1 MQFVIAITEHRLLG
15 FVLAPYIVKRE
26 KEKEYLEIHDR
37 VTLQSLKTY
46 EHMLSPEQVQVV
58 RYIEN
63 YNNQSLFK
71 LFSKKKKHTPRD
83 FVENIPPELLV
94 QHVKPYI
101 EKQITKCLDLL
112 EFNPMDVYHKV
123 LQNKI
128 YEKDKIDLVLNKCE
142 TVFHFDRNAE
152 GIRYNLTIY
161 YNEQEIALTGKAV
174 IILANNPCCL
184 IIDNQLFLIREID
197 AKKLSPF
204 IDKPF
209 VSIAKISEKKYLE
222 SFVKTVISKHKVVV
236 SGIHIHYKSAN
247 PRVVLSLEQNLQG
260 KFALVLKFIYE
271 ENTIFLANRLSETKV
286 TFNMQHDEASFVCIL
301 RNYDFE
307 NEHIGKLL
315 TFGLVN
321 REGPFFEP
329 IEKKLN
335 VQNDFGVVTWLNY
348 NREILSK
355 SGYDVAQSKL
365 EKNYYL
371 DQIQLKIEVSEQVN
385 DWFDINAVVQ
395 FDSFA
400 IPFVDFKEHIVQ
412 GIREYTLPNGKVMIL
427 PEEWFESYSDLL
439 KFSNTDGG
447 KLKLKKQYFSI
458 LNSRV
463 SQLNTNFRENLK
475 KLLGTSDRE
484 AEKVPDDVLASLRQ
498 YQVEGY
504 SWMYQLYL
512 NGFGGCLAD
521 DMGLGKTLQTLTL
534 LQRVASENL
543 LPDASPVSNQLVQ
556 LDLFAS
562 PQDSSQKRTTKISL
576 IVVPTSLIHNWVNEK
591 NKFSPSLRMQVYAGQ
606 NRGLLDD
613 YLQQSDLI
621 ITSYGIL
628 RNDAEQFE
636 KVAFHTVILDESQVI
651 KNPGSKTYQAVML
664 LKCAHRLTLTGTPV
678 ENSLSDLWA
687 QFNFL
692 NPGLL
697 GNLNFFQREF
707 QFPIEKK
714 SDQAKRER
722 LQQLIAPFMLRRTKA
737 QVATELPPLS
747 EQIVYCELNE
757 IQQSI
762 YEREKSKARKL
773 VLENIGSMGIGKAS
787 LQILQSLMRLRQ
799 ISNHPAL
806 VDENYLAGS
815 GKFDEITRN
824 LEILHSEGHK
834 ALVFSSFVKH
844 LDLVAQWLDERNIPY
859 QTLTG
864 ETLHREEVVN
874 EFQNN
879 ETCSFFLVSLK
890 AGGVGLNLT
899 AAGYVLMLDPWW
911 NPASEKQAINRA
923 HRIGQD
929 KHVMVYRFISRD
941 TLEEKILRLQE
952 RKSQL
957 ADIFVN
963 ENAFKNI
970 TKDEILELFE

>member
-26 KEKEYLEIHDR
+26 RAKEYLEIHDR
-37 VTLQSLKTY
+37 LTLQSLKTY
-46 EHMLSPEQVQVV
+46 EHMLSPEQVQIVG
-58 RYIEN
+58 YIEN
-63 YNNQSLFK
+63 YNNQNLFK

-83 FVENIPPELLV
+83 FVENIPSDLLA

-101 EKQITKCLDLL
+101 ERQITKCLDLM

-128 YEKDKIDLVLNKCE
+128 YEKDKVDLVLNKCE
-142 TVFHFDRNAE
+142 TVFHFDRNVE
-152 GIRYNLTIY
+152 GIRYNLTIFF
-161 YNEQEIALTGKAV
+161 NEQEITLTGKPV
-174 IILANNPCCL
+174 IVLTNDPCCL
-184 IIDNQLFLIREID
+184 IIENQLFLIREID

-204 IDKPF
+204 FDKPF
-209 VSIAKISEKKYLE
+209 VSIAKVSEKKYLE
-222 SFVKTVISKHKVVV
+222 SFVKNIISKHKVVL
-236 SGIHIHYKSAN
+236 SGIQIEYKSAK
-247 PRVVLSLEQNLQG
+247 PRVVLSLELNLQG
-260 KFALVLKFIYE
+260 KLVLVLKFIYID
-271 ENTIFLANRLSETKV
+271 NTIFQANRLSETKV
-286 TFNMQHDEASFVCIL
+286 TFRMQDDEASFVCIL
-301 RNYDFE
+301 RDYDFE

-329 IEKKLN
+329 IEKRLN
-335 VQNDFGVVTWLNY
+335 SQGDFGAVTWLNY
-348 NREILSK
+348 NREILSN
-355 SGYDVAQSKL
+355 SGFDVAQSKF
-365 EKNYYL
+365 EKDYYL
-371 DQIQLKIEVSEQVN
+371 DQFQLKIEVSEQVN

-400 IPFVDFKEHIVQ
+400 IPFVDFKEHIVR
-412 GIREYTLPNGKVMIL
+412 GIREFTLPNGKIMIL

-439 KFSNTDGG
+439 KFSNVEGSR
-447 KLKLKKQYFSI
+447 LKLKKQYFSI

-475 KLLGTSDRE
+475 KLLDTSGRE
-484 AEKVPDDVLASLRQ
+484 SEQIPDGVLASLRQ

-534 LQRVASENL
+534 LQRIASENL
-543 LPDASPVSNQLVQ
+543 LHTASPVSKKTVQ
-556 LDLFAS
+556 LDLFAA
-562 PQDSSQKRTTKISL
+562 PPDSTQKNTTKTSL

-606 NRGLLDD
+606 NRGLLEE
-613 YLQQSDLI
+613 YIEHSDLI

-628 RNDAEQFE
+628 RNDAEQFG
-636 KVAFHTVILDESQVI
+636 KVDFHTVILDESQVI

-664 LKCAHRLTLTGTPV
+664 LKSTHRLTLTGTPV

-697 GNLNFFQREF
+697 GNLNFFQSEF
-707 QFPIEKK
+707 QVPIEKK
-714 SDQAKRER
+714 SDQSKRER
-722 LQQLIAPFMLRRTKA
+722 LQQLIAPFMLRRTKG
-737 QVATELPPLS
+737 QVASELPPLS

-757 IQQSI
+757 IQESI

-773 VLENIGSMGIGKAS
+773 VLENIGSMGMGKAS

-834 ALVFSSFVKH
+834 ALLFSSFVKH

-864 ETLHREEVVN
+864 ETLHREEVVS

-879 ETCSFFLVSLK
+879 DTCRFFLVSLK

-911 NPASEKQAINRA
+911 NPAAEKQAINRA

-963 ENAFKNI
+963 ENAFHNI
-970 TKDEILELFE
+970 TKEEILELFE